1 MIILTDNIAFAQSCV
16 PLDCEWRNCDVSGLA
31 DPVAGLAGEL
41 FDSADI
47 MICEVP
53 GSEYWDYLYAVENAT
68 HSQYDVL
75 SRLANSA
82 CQPPDRTLC
91 CAGSGQQFH
100 GFKNR
105 SWEACRGNIHLSAFL
120 KPQMEVQGDAA
131 GFIIAAVIAA
141 LQTAGSF
148 ELKGA
153 GPAIKWVNDIL
164 IEGDKVGGVLVRLQ
178 KQGRVTESAVIGI
191 GLNVEQK
198 PSLKRDAYV
207 PGVAAISDFVRVSEN
222 CRHVDALPVL
232 MENLGRNLESL
243 QRGQFAGL
251 LDLYRQHS
259 LILGRRVTVY
269 KDTRQASSEI
279 VARGLV
285 ESIGTSLELFIQG
298 HSEPVT
304 NGRLVMEFRPN
315 DLHQIQRD

>member
-1 MIILTDNIAFAQSCV
+1 MILLTDNIAFAQSCI
-16 PLDCEWRNCDVSGLA
+16 PQECEWRNCDISGLA
-31 DPVAGLAGEL
+31 DPVAALAGEL
-41 FDSADI
+41 FGPTVI
-47 MICEVP
+47 MHSEVP
-53 GSEYWDYLYAVENAT
+53 GSEYWDYLFAVENAG

-75 SRLANSA
+75 SRLAISA

-120 KPQMEVQGDAA
+120 KPQMEVEGDAA

-148 ELKGA
+148 ELEGA
-153 GPAIKWVNDIL
+153 EPAIKWVNDIL
-164 IEGDKVGGVLVRLQ
+164 IEGDKVGGVLARLQ

-207 PGVAAISDFVRVSEN
+207 PGVAAISDFVKASEN

-232 MENLGRNLESL
+232 MENLGRNLQSL
-243 QRGQFAGL
+243 RGGQFAGL

-259 LILGRRVTVY
+259 LILGRQVTVF
-269 KDTRQASSEI
+269 KDTREASSEI
-279 VARGLV
+279 VAHGLI
-285 ESIGTSLELFIQG
+285 ESIGPSLELFIQG
-298 HSEPVT
+298 HPDPVT
-304 NGRLVMEFRPN
+304 NGRLVLE
-315 DLHQIQRD
+315 

>member
-16 PLDCEWRNCDVSGLA
+16 PLDCEWRNCDVSRLA

-75 SRLANSA
+75 SRLAISA

-148 ELKGA
+148 KLKGA

-198 PSLKRDAYV
+198 PSLKRDTYV
-207 PGVAAISDFVRVSEN
+207 PGVAAISDFVGASEN
-222 CRHVDALPVL
+222 CRHVDVLPLL
-232 MENLGRNLESL
+232 MENLGGNLESL
-243 QRGQFAGL
+243 QRGQFARL

-298 HSEPVT
+298 HPEPVT

-315 DLHQIQRD
+315 DLHQIQQD

>member
-1 MIILTDNIAFAQSCV
+1 MILYTDNIAFAQSCI
-16 PLDCEWRNCDVSGLA
+16 PQDCEWRDCKVSGLA
-31 DPVAGLAGEL
+31 DPVAGLAQEL
-41 FDSADI
+41 FGSAAI
-47 MICEVP
+47 LLSEVP
-53 GSEYWDYLYAVENAT
+53 GSEYWDYLFAVENAR

-75 SRLANSA
+75 SRLAISA

-105 SWEACRGNIHLSAFL
+105 RWEARRGNIHLSAFL
-120 KPQMEVQGDAA
+120 KPQMEVAGDAA

-141 LQTAGSF
+141 LQTVDSF

-153 GPAIKWVNDIL
+153 IPAIKWVNDIL
-164 IEGDKVGGVLVRLQ
+164 IEGSKVGGVLARLQ
-178 KQGRVTESAVIGI
+178 KQGPVTESAVIGI

-207 PGVAAISDFVRVSEN
+207 PGAAAISDFVRASES
-222 CRHVDALPVL
+222 CRHVDALALL
-232 MENLGRNLESL
+232 MENLGRNLASL
-243 QRGQFAGL
+243 QRGQFTGL

-259 LILGRRVTVY
+259 LVLGRQVTVF
-269 KDTRQASSEI
+269 KDTREASSEI
-279 VARGLV
+279 VAQGLV

-298 HSEPVT
+298 HPEPVT
-304 NGRLVMEFRPN
+304 NGRLVLE
-315 DLHQIQRD
+315 H